1 MAVILDFHD
10 RLSIWGQYSRDGHA
24 VNEWEIRAGDY
35 RIEWTGDD
43 SEIVLVPLAV
53 TSEQQLPRRCTD
65 CVPTSGVSISVKNV
79 FDGDD
84 IEFRINDPNDVLP
97 LPFPVFKSWTQFNED
112 EYVE

>member
-1 MAVILDFHD
+1 M
-10 RLSIWGQYSRDGHA
+10 
-24 VNEWEIRAGDY
+24 
-35 RIEWTGDD
+35 
-43 SEIVLVPLAV
+43 
-53 TSEQQLPRRCTD
+53 
-65 CVPTSGVSISVKNV
+65 KNV